1 MATGSISCYCIFF
14 LVVFAASG
22 ASTDCPENCNG
33 HGPPIRFPFRLKN
46 SHPDCGYPGFDL
58 SCTIRNE
65 TVLELPFSVKLFVS
79 KIDYRS
85 QKLLTYN
92 PNHCPPKHLP
102 LLNLSTS
109 PFQFEYKHLVDFT
122 VFSCYGEE
130 SSPWSEYDMSCL
142 DNDQDHHI
150 VALDSHRSIGNSPS
164 LLSCTKLYNVSSVPY
179 HMFLPKGDL
188 SFSWSTPNCRMCE
201 AERKLCKLTQNSS
214 EPEIECSVNHED
226 WSGVYSASYFS
237 SFLFLFRK
245 KGQFYYN
252 IPNFQITSVISC

>member
-1 MATGSISCYCIFF
+1 MIA
-14 LVVFAASG
+14 
-22 ASTDCPENCNG
+22 
-33 HGPPIRFPFRLKN
+33 
-46 SHPDCGYPGFDL
+46 
-58 SCTIRNE
+58 
-65 TVLELPFSVKLFVS
+65 
-79 KIDYRS
+79 
-85 QKLLTYN
+85 
-92 PNHCPPKHLP
+92 PPKHLP

-109 PFQFEYKHLVDFT
+109 PFQFEYKHLDDFT

-252 IPNFQITSVISC
+252 IPNFQITSVISS